1 MRKSANLLGTLAVTG
16 LAALLKSAAVWA
28 KRVAWVQVKFRPMNR
43 LGRLGDRK
51 LNLGSNPGSGER
63 GAVAML
69 VALLFGTGV
78 FLGLAALTI
87 DVGALALE
95 RRALQNGA
103 DADVLALAQQCA
115 SNSASCTNDPS
126 TALSLTSLAGQ
137 NADDGLT
144 DLDATAPICASANV
158 TTMATCVEPITPA
171 LTDCPAVPGLPAAAR
186 WVEVRTQTRT
196 SDASR
201 PSILPP
207 YFAQYLAGGHY
218 QGETVRACARAAWG
232 PASIPSAVVPI
243 AISLCEWEAN
253 TGGTAGGTGTYYP
266 APTGSAPGYGGSGQ
280 PVWPSA
286 AQERVVFLQNTSAAT
301 TCPSFNGHQA
311 PGGFSWIKDP
321 STGKAGCN
329 VNVGNN
335 TWVQTDTGNDTA
347 CNLDSSWKKPI
358 YLPVFDCMT
367 NASSAPPG
375 PPTAS
380 TNCQTGNGSNLW
392 YHVVGFA
399 SFYLSGFN
407 LSGDRQISPVTL
419 GYPCTGADRCMSG
432 WFTKSLVQA
441 SQINDGTT
449 QDLGLRTVIVAG

>member
-69 VALLFGTGV
+69 VAILVGGGVLLGC
-78 FLGLAALTI
+78 AALTI

-95 RRALQNGA
+95 RRVLQNGA
-103 DADVLALAQQCA
+103 DAAVLALAQQCA
-115 SNSASCTNDPS
+115 NHSAACTNDVN

-158 TTMATCVEPITPA
+158 TTMPTCVEPTAPA
-171 LTDCPAVPGLPAAAR
+171 LTDCPAVPSLPTGAR

-218 QGETVRACARAAWG
+218 QGATVRSCARAAWG

-266 APTGSAPGYGGSGQ
+266 VPTGLAPGYGGSGQ
-280 PVWPSA
+280 PVWPPA
-286 AQERVVFLQNTSAAT
+286 AQERVVSLQNTSAAT

-321 STGKAGCN
+321 STGTSGCN
-329 VNVGNN
+329 VSVGNN
-335 TWVQTDTGNDTA
+335 TWVQTDTGNNTE
-347 CNLDSSWKKPI
+347 CNLDSNWKKPI

-367 NASSAPPG
+367 DASSAPPG
-375 PPTAS
+375 PPTET

-399 SFYLSGFN
+399 SFYLSGFS
-407 LSGDRQISPVTL
+407 LSGDRQRSPVTL
-419 GYPCTGADRCMSG
+419 DYPCTGGSRCLSG

-441 SQINDGTT
+441 DQINGGTT
-449 QDLGLRTVIVAG
+449 QDLGLRTVIAAG